1 MKSNTQTYRNIKSQ
15 KLFDTCKLEGKWKR
29 ADDSIPRRYVALE
42 DGALITLR
50 ILGTQ
55 YSESFIFQKNSEIVI
70 KDSIAEFFEE
80 DLLR

>member
-1 MKSNTQTYRNIKSQ
+1 MRFNTQTYRNIKSQ

-29 ADDSIPRRYVALE
+29 VGDSIPRRYMSLE
-42 DGALITLR
+42 DGALITLH

-55 YSESFIFQKNSEIVI
+55 YSESFIFKKNSEIVI
-70 KDSIAEFFEE
+70 KDSITEFFEE

>member
-1 MKSNTQTYRNIKSQ
+1 MKFNTQTYHNIKSQ

-29 ADDSIPRRYVALE
+29 LDDSVPRRYVTLE
-42 DGALITLR
+42 DGALISLS

-55 YSESFIFQKNSEIVI
+55 YHESFIFKKNSEVVI